1 MVPLEK
7 YYDGVFNFDISPTR
21 ITSPSRHLCNWL
33 ERFAG
38 VSVLTSIECGSSGSL
53 ASKISLVEIKLG
65 LRILPF
71 LCGLGNSDDLSP
83 KMHFLGDDMG
93 FHGQS

>member
-21 ITSPSRHLCNWL
+21 INSPSRHLCNWL

-38 VSVLTSIECGSSGSL
+38 VSVLISIECGSSGGL
-53 ASKISLVEIKLG
+53 ALKSSLVEIKLE
-65 LRILPF
+65 LRVLPF
-71 LCGLGNSDDLSP
+71 LCGLGTSNDLSP

-93 FHGQS
+93 FQGQS